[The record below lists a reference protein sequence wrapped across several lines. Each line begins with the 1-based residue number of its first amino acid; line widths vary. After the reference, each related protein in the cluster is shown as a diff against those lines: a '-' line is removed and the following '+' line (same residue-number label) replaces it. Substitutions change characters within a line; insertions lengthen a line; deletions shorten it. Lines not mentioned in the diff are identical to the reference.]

1 MVLEIKKK
9 NNEDFHVN
17 LFHLVYIFYSTNETS
32 LTKLEIV

>member
-17 LFHLVYIFYSTNETS
+17 LFHLVYIYFIQQMNGLNENS
-32 LTKLEIV
+32 ND